1 MPPLPWRTR
10 RPVDPDT
17 SYVVTVTKLPLR
29 THLRTPRIMR
39 ATWRTVHDLRHR
51 DGLVGYA
58 LKADILHKTFW
69 TMSAWTDS
77 DAQAAFVR
85 SDVHRNAMAALQPYL
100 DRVRVETFNRRGA
113 DLPMKW
119 ADLARNL
126 TAAAASHPATTP
138 NPS

>member
-10 RPVDPDT
+10 LPLDPDT
-17 SYVVTVTKLPLR
+17 SYVVTVTELPLR

-39 ATWRTVHDLRHR
+39 ATWRTVRELRDS

-58 LKADILHKTFW
+58 LKADILRKTFW

-77 DAQAAFVR
+77 DAQAAFVC
-85 SDVHRNAMAALQPYL
+85 SDVHRNAMAALRPHL
-100 DRVRVETFNRRGA
+100 DRARVATFNRRGA
-113 DLPMKW
+113 DLPMEW

-126 TAAAASHPATTP
+126 TAAVASHSPTTP
-138 NPS
+138 GPS